1 MLAIRLSD
9 EIESRLDSLAK
20 QTGRTKTFY
29 ARKQYWRIWKTWK
42 IIIFQQ
48 KLPHAFAVVM
58 KPCIHLKT

>member
-1 MLAIRLSD
+1 MR
-9 EIESRLDSLAK
+9 
-20 QTGRTKTFY
+20 G
-29 ARKQYWRIWKTWK
+29 KQYWRIWKTWK

>member
-29 ARKQYWRIWKTWK
+29 ARKQYWRIWKTGGLLSFSRNCTRSPW
-42 IIIFQQ
+42 
-48 KLPHAFAVVM
+48 
-58 KPCIHLKT
+58 